1 VGCVHG
7 TPPGLGGLDELPDT
21 TADER
26 RVLALLI
33 LTNPGATPDDV
44 DVDLSEIDLKPLR
57 PKVQLY
63 LHGHTSSEVDADGE
77 PTEGIVRVEGH
88 GPVTWHWLRTMLGDK

>member
-1 VGCVHG
+1 
-7 TPPGLGGLDELPDT
+7 
-21 TADER
+21 
-26 RVLALLI
+26 
-33 LTNPGATPDDV
+33 V

-88 GPVTWHWLRTMLGDK
+88 GPVTWHWLRTMLGDKCTFKVTPSST